1 MFFSFAKNKEL
12 SGKLDRYLKTAEEGL
27 LVFDSAI
34 RHLLIHGVDEHFCTL
49 ALKIHKFESNADDI
63 RRSIELDMYQKSLLP
78 ETREDLLS
86 IIEIM
91 DKIPNEAEAI
101 ANDFVSQKTV
111 LFPEIREGFLELI
124 QLSIETSRLAMDATR
139 DCFGRRQRIA
149 ELARQVDNNESLG
162 DAMER
167 SMITKV
173 FAASL
178 DTGEKIIQK
187 DFIIKLGNICDLCED
202 VLDRIVICSVKR
214 EH

>member
-1 MFFSFAKNKEL
+1 MLFAFRKNKEL
-12 SGKLDRYLKTAEEGL
+12 AAKLDSYLKTAEESL

-34 RHLLIHGVDEHFCTL
+34 RHLMENGVDEHFCTL
-49 ALKIHKFESNADDI
+49 ARKVHKFESNADDI

-101 ANDFVSQKTV
+101 VNDFVSQKTL
-111 LFPEIREGFLELI
+111 LFDDIKPGFLELV
-124 QLSIETSRLAMDATR
+124 QLSIETSRIAMDATR
-139 DCFGRRQRIA
+139 DCFGKREHIA
-149 ELARQVDNNESLG
+149 ELNRRVDNNESLG

-167 SMITKV
+167 AMITKV
-173 FAASL
+173 FASSL
-178 DTGEKIIQK
+178 DSGDKIIQK